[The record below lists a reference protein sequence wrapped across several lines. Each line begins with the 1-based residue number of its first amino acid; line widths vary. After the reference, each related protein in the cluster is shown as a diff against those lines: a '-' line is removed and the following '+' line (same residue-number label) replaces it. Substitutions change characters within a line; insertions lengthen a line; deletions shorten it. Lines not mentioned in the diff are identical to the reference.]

1 MILSESQKINQ
12 LKREVPRLISEMQ
25 KAGYTEQEIYL
36 SLPQFVFE
44 TGYFTNTG
52 YKYNNP
58 AGLTYSVNQKDST
71 QGPPRPPSE
80 GGYYSAFSSLQ
91 PALKLHLNT
100 IRKIKKRGNT
110 LPVPATAK
118 NFTEYAKLLYAN
130 GYYTGT
136 PANATPAQK
145 VANYANGLIS
155 IEKRIIAAGLKKK
168 NLIQKLF
175 QLFF

>member
-1 MILSESQKINQ
+1 MILTEKQKIDQ
-12 LKREVPRLISEMQ
+12 LQKEVPKLMSEMA
-25 KAGYTEQEIYL
+25 KAGYTANEMYL

-52 YKYNNP
+52 YRVNNP

-71 QGPPRPPSE
+71 QGPPRPPKE
-80 GGYYSAFSSLQ
+80 GGFYSAFSSLQ

-100 IRKIKKRGNT
+100 IRKIKKAGNK
-110 LPVPATAK
+110 LPVPATAT
-118 NFTEYAKLLYAN
+118 NFTDYAKLLYAN

-145 VANYANGLIS
+145 IANYANGLIS
-155 IEKRIIAAGLKKK
+155 IDKRIQKIDLKKK
-168 NLIQKLF
+168 NLIQRLY

>member
-1 MILSESQKINQ
+1 MLSEKQLIDQ
-12 LKREVPRLISEMQ
+12 LKKEVPRLINEMV
-25 KAGYTEQEIYL
+25 KAGYTENEIDL

-58 AGLTYSVNQKDST
+58 AGLTYTPNQKDST
-71 QGPPRPPSE
+71 QGPARPARE
-80 GGYYSAFSSLQ
+80 GGFYSAFSSLQ

-110 LPVPATAK
+110 FPVPAKATSL
-118 NFTEYAKLLYAN
+118 TEYAKLLYAN

-136 PANATPAQK
+136 PANATPQQK
-145 VANYANGLIS
+145 IDNYANGLIS
-155 IEKRIIAAGLKKK
+155 IEKRIIKAGLKKK
-168 NLIQKLF
+168 NLIQKLL